1 MAPAADATRARE
13 AIARNALWYHTI
25 DVGPGVSTP
34 GVFDLRPVVGRLPW
48 PDVRGKRCL
57 DVGTYDGFLAFEL
70 ERRGASEVVAT
81 DIPAHADWDH
91 EVRLGGQSTE
101 LLETIAGDK
110 GAGFAIARELLGS
123 SVEKIELNAYDL
135 SPERVGEFDVV
146 VCGSL
151 LLHLR
156 DPLRALEAIGSVCS
170 ERFLSIEQVDFFLS
184 RVHPRRPLVRVD
196 GTSGAGQWWIA
207 NVAGHRRMLE
217 AAGFDVERAT
227 PLYMEPLGVAHPA
240 HGRSRRGPLEV
251 AARLL
256 GRGEGVP
263 HAAALTRRA
272 VPNRL
277 PCGPVRV

>member
-1 MAPAADATRARE
+1 MGQPADATRARE
-13 AIARNALWYHTI
+13 AIARNPLWYHTI
-25 DVGPGVSTP
+25 DVAPGVTTP
-34 GVFDLRPVVGRLPW
+34 GVFDLRPVVDRLPW
-48 PDVRGKRCL
+48 PELRGKRCL

-70 ERRGASEVVAT
+70 ERRGASAVVAT

-91 EVRLGGQSTE
+91 EVRLGGQSTA

-110 GAGFAIARELLGS
+110 GAGFAIARDLLGS
-123 SVEKIELNAYDL
+123 SVEKVEINVYDL

-156 DPLRALEAIGSVCS
+156 DPLRALDAIRSVCS
-170 ERFLSIEQVDFFLS
+170 ERFLSIEQVDLLLS
-184 RVHPRRPLVRVD
+184 RIHPRRPLVRVD

-227 PLYMEPLGVAHPA
+227 PMYMEPLGVAHPA
-240 HGRSRRGPLEV
+240 HGRSPHRPARM

-256 GRGEGVP
+256 GRGGGVP
-263 HAAALTRRA
+263 HAAALTRRTS
-272 VPNRL
+272 P
-277 PCGPVRV
+277 P